1 MKLQAPAALA
11 FCLALAACGGSSAPA
26 ENTAQALEE
35 AAEQST
41 PEAANSL
48 LDSAEQVRQQNI
60 ADPAAADQ
68 ALKAAG
74 NAQAPPPQ
82 APQPTTGGQ

>member
-1 MKLQAPAALA
+1 MKLQAPAAL
-11 FCLALAACGGSSAPA
+11 FLCLALAACGGGNAPA

-41 PEAANSL
+41 PEAAASL
-48 LDSAEQVRQQNI
+48 ENSAEQVREQNI

-74 NAQAPPPQ
+74 NAQAPQPPT
-82 APQPTTGGQ
+82 PQPTTNGQ